1 MKNVKGR
8 TKHWT
13 VILLA
18 IGIVSSFGA
27 SIVRG
32 QSARQPEAKLLPV
45 SKSQATEVVGADVGS
60 ISLST
65 NSLGTSGP
73 RERTSSYDDRRVS
86 SLICTMS
93 SFFSIDPDEIVD
105 SKATFDGRGLLSCR
119 NDQGFTTELPVLV
132 DVSAEFVGSQRAQG
146 EIAVSG
152 NSSPF
157 VIPRDVNQ
165 LQDAYVIR
173 SPAVTTVAATNEAND
188 ASLLLRGLRNDLVME
203 LKLNSQASDLKALKI
218 TSLRLRFDETAPDF
232 AP

>member
-1 MKNVKGR
+1 LKNVKGR

-45 SKSQATEVVGADVGS
+45 SKTQATEVVGAEVGS
-60 ISLST
+60 VSLST
-65 NSLGTSGP
+65 RG
-73 RERTSSYDDRRVS
+73 TSSYEDRRVS

-105 SKATFDGRGLLSCR
+105 SKAIFDGRGLLSCR

-165 LQDAYVIR
+165 LQDAYVVR
-173 SPAVTTVAATNEAND
+173 TPPVATVAATNEASD

-203 LKLNSQASDLKALKI
+203 LKLNSQASDLKSLKI